1 MTAQRALLK
10 RAALG
15 LLDAVAEEHPLGL
28 QTSKAARFIMV
39 SDDGARV
46 EIMFEKH
53 DDSPPNLWCLE
64 RAAGP
69 SIIAARDPRRS
80 PASGLWTKR
89 GKDGELLYGRHSA
102 LKEMPQLGEAD
113 LVCFT
118 PETVAEIG
126 QIIDRLS
133 RVSRDDLS

>member
-1 MTAQRALLK
+1 MTAHRAFLK

-15 LLDAVAEEHPLGL
+15 LLNAVADEHPLGH
-28 QTSKAARFIMV
+28 QTSKAARYIMV

-46 EIMFEKH
+46 EIMFEKN

-64 RAAGP
+64 RAAGAAL
-69 SIIAARDPRRS
+69 IAAQAPRRS
-80 PASGLWTKR
+80 TASGLWTKR
-89 GKDGELLYGRHSA
+89 GKDGERLYGRHSA

-118 PETVAEIG
+118 PETVADIG

-133 RVSRDDLS
+133 RVSSDDLS